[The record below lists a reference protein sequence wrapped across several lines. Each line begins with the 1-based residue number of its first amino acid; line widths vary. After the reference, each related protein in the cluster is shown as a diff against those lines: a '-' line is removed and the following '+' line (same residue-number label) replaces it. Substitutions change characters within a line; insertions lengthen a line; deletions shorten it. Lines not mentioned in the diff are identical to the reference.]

1 MPAPTGAQAEAL
13 KTAWAKAVEITKQR
27 AVNPTLYR
35 ALEKTVPIAWE
46 DNFFVVGMLHAEGT
60 MVGAMNT
67 AEYQVAINRAVQE
80 ATRDPNVRFRFIEGS
95 DYADWE
101 FVRQRDAAFQAQ
113 QSASAQKRAIE
124 FAAGNTWEDVYE
136 QASRLWGNAELRSL
150 PVGRGRY
157 IAAAMDMVSEAMD
170 RLYPKEGKVDEATE
184 RGLSRVIDRIASM
197 AQSDSAVIAYLLF
210 EKRKQ

>member
-1 MPAPTGAQAEAL
+1 MRA
-13 KTAWAKAVEITKQR
+13 AWTKAVEITKQR

-46 DNFFVVGMLHAEGT
+46 DGFFVVGMLHAEGT

-67 AEYQVAINRAVQE
+67 AEYQTVINRAVQE
-80 ATRDPNVRFRFIEGS
+80 ATREPNLRFRFIEMQTQIT
-95 DYADWE
+95 AT
-101 FVRQRDAAFQAQ
+101 
-113 QSASAQKRAIE
+113 AQKQAAE
-124 FAAGNTWEDVYE
+124 FATGTTWEAVYDGV
-136 QASRLWGNAELRSL
+136 SRLWASAELRSL

-157 IAAAMDMVSEAMD
+157 IAAALDMVSEAMD
-170 RLYPKEGKVDEATE
+170 RLYPKEGKVEETTE

-197 AQSDSAVIAYLLF
+197 AQSDPAVIAYLLF

>member
-1 MPAPTGAQAEAL
+1 MRA
-13 KTAWAKAVEITKQR
+13 AWTKAVEITKQR

-46 DNFFVVGMLHAEGT
+46 DGFFVVGMLHAEGT

-67 AEYQVAINRAVQE
+67 AEYQTVINRAVQE
-80 ATRDPNVRFRFIEGS
+80 ATREPNLRFRFIEGS
-95 DYADWE
+95 DYSDWE
-101 FVRQRDAAFQAQ
+101 FARQRDVAMQTQITAT
-113 QSASAQKRAIE
+113 AQKQAAE
-124 FAAGNTWEDVYE
+124 FATGTTWEAVYDGV
-136 QASRLWGNAELRSL
+136 SRLWASAELRSL

-157 IAAAMDMVSEAMD
+157 IAAALDMVSEAMD
-170 RLYPKEGKVDEATE
+170 RLYPKEGKVEETTE

-197 AQSDSAVIAYLLF
+197 AQSDPAVIAYLLF

>member
-1 MPAPTGAQAEAL
+1 MKA
-13 KTAWAKAVEITKQR
+13 AWKKAVDITKQR

-67 AEYQVAINRAVQE
+67 AEYQVVITKAIQE
-80 ATRDPNVRFRFIEGS
+80 ATRDPNLRFRFIEGS
-95 DYADWE
+95 DYGDWD
-101 FVRQRDAAFQAQ
+101 FVRQRDAAMQAQ
-113 QSASAQKRAIE
+113 QTVTAQQRAVE
-124 FAAGNTWEDVYE
+124 AVAGNTWEAVYD
-136 QASRLWGNAELRSL
+136 QASRLWASSELRSL
-150 PVGRGRY
+150 PIGRARY
-157 IAAAMDMVSEAMD
+157 ISAALDMVSEAMD
-170 RLYPKEGKVDEATE
+170 RLYPKDGKVDEATE
-184 RGLSRVIDRIASM
+184 RNLSRVLDRIASM